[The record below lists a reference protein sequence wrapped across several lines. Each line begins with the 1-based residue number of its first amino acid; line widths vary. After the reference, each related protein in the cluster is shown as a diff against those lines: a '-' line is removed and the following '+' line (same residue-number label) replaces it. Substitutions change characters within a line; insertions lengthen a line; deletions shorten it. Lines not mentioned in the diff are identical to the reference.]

1 VWQGLNEPHIAVLY
15 WCDNTNQEDLM
26 RQPNYQELKKR
37 REAQKKRVKQEKLA
51 KRQGGELPETT
62 PKVPS

>member
-1 VWQGLNEPHIAVLY
+1 VWPGLNAPRIAVLY
-15 WCDNTNQEDLM
+15 RGANTDEEDLM

-51 KRQGGELPETT
+51 KRQGGEQPETT
-62 PKVPS
+62 PKVPP